1 MPALQVALR
10 PFTEQFGPISF
21 VAPARHGVSAMFS
34 RLVTS
39 AILIFSLAPA
49 CAAAALNVQIFPIT
63 GEIRFRNT
71 SASAVPFAYYSITSP
86 GGALN
91 FGGWMS
97 IADNYD
103 LSGNGFIDPNT
114 NWVKLSAT
122 STQITEGAPS
132 GPGGSLAANRAISLG
147 HIWFPFQYPANDLT
161 FCILQTDQSPVAVTT
176 QYAVAGDY
184 NSDNVVN
191 TLDYALWRQNFG
203 STTNLTADGNLNGVV
218 DAADYTIWRNNLGQ
232 VLPGSGSNIG
242 LSFGNA
248 IPEPSSAVLLL
259 VGAATLL
266 TATARAPRA
275 ARRERPHR

>member
-1 MPALQVALR
+1 
-10 PFTEQFGPISF
+10 
-21 VAPARHGVSAMFS
+21 MFS
-34 RLVTS
+34 RLLTS
-39 AILIFSLAPA
+39 AILVLGVAPA

-63 GEIRFRNT
+63 GEIRLRNP

-86 GGALN
+86 SGALN

-103 LSGNGFIDPNT
+103 LSGNGFIDPTT

-161 FCILQTDQSPVAVTT
+161 FSILQTDQSPVAVTT

-184 NSDNVVN
+184 NSDNTVN
-191 TLDYALWRQNFG
+191 SLDYTLWRQNFG
-203 STTNLTADGNLNGVV
+203 STTSLAADGNLNGVV
-218 DAADYTIWRNNLGQ
+218 DAADYVIWRNNLGQ
-232 VLPGSGSNIG
+232 VLPGSGSNTG
-242 LSFGNA
+242 LSFGSA
-248 IPEPSSAVLLL
+248 VPEPTT
-259 VGAATLL
+259 AALILGGVATFL
-266 TATARAPRA
+266 TASGRARRA
-275 ARRERPHR
+275 ARRERPHQSLFPSPPGGRTA